1 MTYEKKRDFRE
12 RIIKT
17 LQKIQIDFLRNM
29 EEEEERGSRQRE
41 RKKERK
47 WRKKRRKKL

>member
-17 LQKIQIDFLRNM
+17 LQKIQIDFLRNKEK
-29 EEEEERGSRQRE
+29 EEEGEW
-41 RKKERK
+41 RKRKRNRERK